1 MLRVESLVA
10 GYRGQPVLEGL
21 SLEVQAASFVSL
33 VGPSGSGKSTL
44 LRAIAGLLQ
53 PWHGSIRLG
62 VRPDEVGFLFQD
74 DALLPWRTAR
84 ENVALGLR
92 IRGWPAQR
100 ALAEADRWLER
111 MGLSGLGG
119 RFPHQL
125 SGGQRKRVALTQ
137 VLCLKPRLLLMDE
150 PFASLDA
157 ILRVRITQELV
168 SWAEQ
173 EGSTVLLVTHDLEE
187 ALAVSDHLYLLSRGP
202 SARIRR
208 HYEVGFPRP
217 RDIVAVRAR
226 PQFGQLLN
234 RVWEDLEAE
243 VGPAEVPRQA
253 DSDGQAQ
260 RVEAIPQA
268 PGLGDAGRARARGS
282 GRRTGGEV
290 RVASGSA
297 GAFGGNGAPGV
308 GGSRAQRVVFAP
320 VRSPALPRGR
330 HPS

>member
-1 MLRVESLVA
+1 MLQVEGLVA

-33 VGPSGSGKSTL
+33 VGPSGAGKSTL

-92 IRGWPAQR
+92 IRGWPARR
-100 ALAEADRWLER
+100 ALSEADRWLER

-157 ILRVRITQELV
+157 ILRLRITQELV
-168 SWAEQ
+168 SWVEQ
-173 EGSTVLLVTHDLEE
+173 EGSTVVLVTHDLEE
-187 ALAVSDHLYLLSRGP
+187 ALAVSDHLYLLSKGP
-202 SARIRR
+202 GARIRR

-217 RDIVAVRAR
+217 RDIFAVRAR
-226 PQFGQLLN
+226 PEFGQLLN

-243 VGPAEVPRQA
+243 VTPVEAPPQA
-253 DSDGQAQ
+253 ASDGQTEPA
-260 RVEAIPQA
+260 EPIPQA
-268 PGLGDAGRARARGS
+268 PGLGDTGQARVWGP
-282 GRRTGGEV
+282 GCRTGGEV
-290 RVASGSA
+290 HVASGPA
-297 GAFGGNGAPGV
+297 GAFGSNGAPGV
-308 GGSRAQRVVFAP
+308 GDPRAQRLAFAP